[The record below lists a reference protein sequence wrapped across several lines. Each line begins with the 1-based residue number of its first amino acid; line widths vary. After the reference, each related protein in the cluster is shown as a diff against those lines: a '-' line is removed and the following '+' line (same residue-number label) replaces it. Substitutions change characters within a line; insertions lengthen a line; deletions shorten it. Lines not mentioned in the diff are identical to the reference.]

1 MATSLFLGAHATA
14 AGRSGFVCVL
24 VGGVRPDVSPDTSPA
39 LYAAYRT
46 AVLSGAPLV
55 DVHAIG
61 RAAWPTWY
69 AAKIEPSAEM
79 RDALKMALASVIP

>member
-1 MATSLFLGAHATA
+1 MTSLLLGVRATQ
-14 AGRSGFVCVL
+14 AGRAGFVCAI
-24 VGGVRPDVSPDTSPA
+24 VGATTDVSPDTSPA

-46 AVLSGAPLV
+46 AVLSNAPLV

-69 AAKIEPSAEM
+69 AAKIEPSTDMIA
-79 RDALKMALASVIP
+79 ALKAALGSVQP